1 LKFCQLAFFI
11 QIKLNECRNFSERE
25 EKKKKRVHEMNME
38 KSDGKLSA
46 QHVYTLGVGNE
57 N

>member
-1 LKFCQLAFFI
+1 
-11 QIKLNECRNFSERE
+11 
-25 EKKKKRVHEMNME
+25 MNME

>member
-1 LKFCQLAFFI
+1 
-11 QIKLNECRNFSERE
+11 
-25 EKKKKRVHEMNME
+25 MNME

-57 N
+57 NWFYILLSFYYKFPSPNLRVFDIYE